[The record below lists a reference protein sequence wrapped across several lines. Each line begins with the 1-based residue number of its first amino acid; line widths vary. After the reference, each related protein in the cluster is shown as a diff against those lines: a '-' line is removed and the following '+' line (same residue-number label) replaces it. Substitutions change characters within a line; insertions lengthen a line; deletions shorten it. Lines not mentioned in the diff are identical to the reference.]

1 MENEVEINEQISA
14 ETLDNITEHFAMEL
28 DMLDPTEQGWKE
40 ITERSGLTPDSLCGA
55 IETVLFMS
63 DRPVSLNKIK
73 IVIDEQIPLKIYH
86 ECLERLQ
93 NEYESSHHGLRL
105 VEVAEGY
112 QYRTKATYSK
122 YVQDLFKVNS
132 LVLSPTSLEVL
143 AIIAYKQ
150 PVSRIEVDRIRGVDS
165 SHIVRLLMDK
175 RLVKVTGRSDE
186 VGRPTLFGTTP
197 EFMEVFNLSDLGAL
211 PPEHEL
217 KALAETNFGKIS
229 DIRGLVNTGDKKQ
242 FIFDEIDELDQLS
255 ESIKSIPSD
264 TDFTS
269 QLASV
274 DKKRNNEDGT
284 VKKTAFELLEEFV
297 AKQVLLKQNQ
307 LAAIS
312 ELPMT
317 TATAKVVEDLE
328 NPNLNAPLSDEEFQ
342 MIDLNTGLPLSEET
356 EEELFPEADLED
368 EKALLAKELDDAFE
382 RLTGESLQDENE
394 VVFNEDE
401 IAAME
406 KKLDV
411 DFDAIFS
418 EEK

>member
-1 MENEVEINEQISA
+1 
-14 ETLDNITEHFAMEL
+14 
-28 DMLDPTEQGWKE
+28 
-40 ITERSGLTPDSLCGA
+40 
-55 IETVLFMS
+55 
-63 DRPVSLNKIK
+63 
-73 IVIDEQIPLKIYH
+73 
-86 ECLERLQ
+86 
-93 NEYESSHHGLRL
+93 
-105 VEVAEGY
+105 
-112 QYRTKATYSK
+112 
-122 YVQDLFKVNS
+122 
-132 LVLSPTSLEVL
+132 
-143 AIIAYKQ
+143 
-150 PVSRIEVDRIRGVDS
+150 
-165 SHIVRLLMDK
+165 
-175 RLVKVTGRSDE
+175 
-186 VGRPTLFGTTP
+186 
-197 EFMEVFNLSDLGAL
+197 LGAL

>member
-1 MENEVEINEQISA
+1 MENDSQEIST
-14 ETLDNITEHFAMEL
+14 ETFSFEL
-28 DMLDPTEQGWKE
+28 DLLDPVEQGWRE
-40 ITERSGLTPDSLCGA
+40 ITERSGLTPDALCGA

-63 DRPVSLNKIK
+63 DRPVSLNKLK
-73 IVIDEQIPLKIYH
+73 IVIDEMIPLKIYH

-93 NEYESSHHGLRL
+93 NEYESTHHGLRL

-122 YVQDLFKVNS
+122 YVQDLFKANS

-143 AIIAYKQ
+143 AVIAYKQ

-175 RLVKVTGRSDE
+175 RLVKVVGRSED

-197 EFMEVFNLSDLGAL
+197 EFMEVFNLSDLSAL

-229 DIRGLVNTGDKKQ
+229 DIRGLVNSGDKKQ

-255 ESIKSIPSD
+255 ESIKAIPSD

-269 QLASV
+269 KLADV

-297 AKQVLLKQNQ
+297 AQQVLLKQNKV
-307 LAAIS
+307 AAVS

-317 TATAKVVEDLE
+317 VSLAKVVEDLE
-328 NPNLNAPLSDEEFQ
+328 IPNHNAPLGDDEFQ
-342 MIDLNTGLPLSEET
+342 MIDLNTGLPLA
-356 EEELFPEADLED
+356 EEELFPESDLEI

-382 RLTGESLQDENE
+382 RLTGDKLDSDAE
-394 VVFNEDE
+394 VVFNETELDE
-401 IAAME
+401 ME
-406 KKLDV
+406 KKLDI